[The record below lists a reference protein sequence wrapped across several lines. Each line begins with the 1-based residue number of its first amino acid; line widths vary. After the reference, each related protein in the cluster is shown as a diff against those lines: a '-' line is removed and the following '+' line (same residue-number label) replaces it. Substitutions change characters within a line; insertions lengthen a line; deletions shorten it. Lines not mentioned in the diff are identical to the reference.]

1 MIGPRPVT
9 QARLRHLLSTSEQRG
24 HSLSNSM
31 KSLEQKELIV
41 VSAQQ
46 LEIQQQLLL
55 HFLHLKLESMIALPA
70 PNSNTHTP
78 ILALMEHPRPV
89 CLYPAPHIGSED
101 EHLHETRDI
110 MLITQALVADCVS
123 DSVLPNLTACAH
135 HMRDDKVHHTI
146 QPPWNALIE
155 SDKILL
161 PLVSTNGTNATLLDE
176 GLDAIHLQNLCHVL
190 EHSIV
195 SCQTRPPSEPRV
207 AKCPI
212 S

>member
-1 MIGPRPVT
+1 MKELIRIHVRSPIRPRDQHVSILRRQSLGCPRNLKRDPHCSVIGPRPVT

-110 MLITQALVADCVS
+110 MLITSALVAYCVI
-123 DSVLPNLTACAH
+123 DLLLANLT
-135 HMRDDKVHHTI
+135 
-146 QPPWNALIE
+146 
-155 SDKILL
+155 
-161 PLVSTNGTNATLLDE
+161 VST
-176 GLDAIHLQNLCHVL
+176 HHV
-190 EHSIV
+190 
-195 SCQTRPPSEPRV
+195 
-207 AKCPI
+207 
-212 S
+212 